1 MIPQSII
8 HKCDIL
14 RKSNMVPEVLV
25 QWDSLS
31 KIESTWEDTKDFIKA
46 YPDFN
51 LEDKVIVDGDDIV
64 MIENNVAI
72 ERVEWEE
79 EVRGKDKLVKDP
91 RHMAHVVEESDRQ

>member
-1 MIPQSII
+1 
-8 HKCDIL
+8 
-14 RKSNMVPEVLV
+14 MVPEVLV